1 MKRIILI
8 TTALFFVMISI
19 TAQDFIYLRNHGD
32 RIEAT
37 NVQVQHNKTTYSIF
51 GNDPKQIF
59 SIENDNISLIAF
71 ENGDLKFFEIE
82 RNVSRK
88 RNFKKNLINYHLF
101 DLVVN
106 NFKLSYERIIA
117 NGKVGIQIPIAIG
130 YADQDRISGFDNAHN
145 KFYTGLSLNFYPTG
159 QGGVRYFTGPGIQ
172 VGNGYFT
179 SYYESTGVHVDSNLD
194 TFIFRFL
201 VNNGVM
207 FTPNEAFSISLVGSL
222 GIRYTEKTRDH
233 NDNNIITVGAFS
245 ANLSYR
251 F

>member
-117 NGKVGIQIPIAIG
+117 NGKVGIQIPFAIG
-130 YADQDRISGFDNAHN
+130 YADEYRISGYDNAHN
-145 KFYTGLSLNFYPTG
+145 KFYTGLSVNFYPTG
-159 QGGVRYFTGPGIQ
+159 QGGVRYFMGPGIQ
-172 VGNGYFT
+172 IGNGYFT
-179 SYYESTGVHVDSNLD
+179 SYYESTGQHVNDNLN

-201 VNNGVM
+201 VNNGIM
-207 FTPNEAFSISLVGSL
+207 FTPIEALSISIVGSL
-222 GIRYTEKTRDH
+222 GIRYTDKTP
-233 NDNNIITVGAFS
+233 NQDNSDVTTVGAFS
-245 ANLSYR
+245 TNLSYR